1 MGGWSEDGGYYTVPS
16 AVDTGDEIMSAA
28 RKPGVVRHTGRSEKT
43 TIRGTTHKRSH
54 GWTTWRNVYHYTTAR
69 LEHQAPYS
77 GVITT
82 SGQQWGWH
90 GTEAKTKW
98 TAFNPNLPSG
108 GIGRAR
114 TYYGKR
120 VAVGPH
126 VAHVGHIGDPRARTE
141 IDGYGEVW
149 LERSLYRFF

>member
-1 MGGWSEDGGYYTVPS
+1 MKRRISGVAAICALALTGILPTASASDLDGTIVGGWSEGSGYFVGSS
-16 AVDTGDEIMSAA
+16 ATPENGEIMPAA
-28 RKPGVVRHTGRSEKT
+28 APGKVRHTGRSERT

-82 SGQQWGWH
+82 SQRQWGWH

-108 GIGRAR
+108 GVGRAR
-114 TYYGKR
+114 TYYGK
-120 VAVGPH
+120 
-126 VAHVGHIGDPRARTE
+126 
-141 IDGYGEVW
+141 
-149 LERSLYRFF
+149 